1 MGCLA
6 SSRVIL
12 IQGLPSSYHVAEENI
27 SVRTRMD
34 VSPSHSA
41 GDYREEEV
49 RERSL
54 IAHYKKAG
62 AESEGLLQKL
72 AAGRWL
78 LSIQVVTEVKG
89 KETGE
94 VIKVHR

>member
-1 MGCLA
+1 
-6 SSRVIL
+6 
-12 IQGLPSSYHVAEENI
+12 
-27 SVRTRMD
+27 MD

-54 IAHYKKAG
+54 VAHYKKAG

-94 VIKVHR
+94 VIQEHRWYWYLSAHLVESNVYVWDAG

>member
-1 MGCLA
+1 
-6 SSRVIL
+6 
-12 IQGLPSSYHVAEENI
+12 
-27 SVRTRMD
+27 MD

-54 IAHYKKAG
+54 VAHYKKAG

-72 AAGRWL
+72 TAGRWL

-94 VIKVHR
+94 VIQVHRWCWYLSAHLVESNVYVWDGG

>member
-1 MGCLA
+1 
-6 SSRVIL
+6 
-12 IQGLPSSYHVAEENI
+12 
-27 SVRTRMD
+27 MD

-54 IAHYKKAG
+54 VAHYKKAG

-94 VIKVHR
+94 VIQVHRWCWYLSAHLVESNVYVWDGG

>member
-1 MGCLA
+1 
-6 SSRVIL
+6 
-12 IQGLPSSYHVAEENI
+12 
-27 SVRTRMD
+27 MD

-94 VIKVHR
+94 VIQVHRWCWYLSAHLVESNVYVWDGG

>member
-1 MGCLA
+1 
-6 SSRVIL
+6 
-12 IQGLPSSYHVAEENI
+12 
-27 SVRTRMD
+27 MD

-54 IAHYKKAG
+54 VAHYKKAG

-94 VIKVHR
+94 VIQVHRWYWYLSAHLVESNVYVWDGG